1 MWNRSSGMT
10 FSYSM
15 IVLEGEGL
23 ARRARILRR
32 QYELCPDDAPD
43 YVYDTTREWA
53 ALIIAVVD
61 E

>member
-1 MWNRSSGMT
+1 MT